1 MYWDIKK
8 DTEGG
13 FDFSNYE
20 RNKSLNTDLKHKYK
34 KTGTTIVG
42 TIFKDGVV
50 LGSDTRAT
58 EGPIVADLD
67 CVKVHYLAPNM
78 YCCGAGTAADLK
90 MVTQMMA
97 SELELQRLYT
107 GRQSR
112 IIHAETRLTNYL
124 FRYQGY
130 IGAALIIGG
139 IDVNGPQ
146 IVNISPYG
154 NSMRVPFTTMGSGS
168 LAATSILETGYK
180 DNMTQEEAVELV
192 KNAIEAGIFNDL
204 GSGSNVD
211 IFIITKKGC
220 EKKESYRV
228 YNKKK
233 YNQSQ
238 NMFSLKV
245 LLELLKKQKNCGK
258 ILKLRMNLNLWI

>member
-1 MYWDIKK
+1 MYWDINKG
-8 DTEGG
+8 TEGG

-20 RNKSLNTDLKHKYK
+20 RNKSLNTNLKHKYK

-50 LGSDTRAT
+50 LGADTRAT

-67 CVKVHYLAPNM
+67 CMKIHYLAPNM
-78 YCCGAGTAADLK
+78 YCCGAGTAADLE

-97 SELELQRLYT
+97 SELEMHRLYT
-107 GRQSR
+107 
-112 IIHAETRLTNYL
+112 
-124 FRYQGY
+124 
-130 IGAALIIGG
+130 
-139 IDVNGPQ
+139 Q

-180 DNMTQEEAVELV
+180 DNMTQEEAIELV

-238 NMFSLKV
+238 NYVFPKGTTGII
-245 LLELLKKQKNCGK
+245 EETKK
-258 ILKLRMNLNLWI
+258 LWKDIEVVDEPVPMDIV

>member
-1 MYWDIKK
+1 MYWDINKG
-8 DTEGG
+8 TEGG

-20 RNKSLNTDLKHKYK
+20 RNKSLNTNLKHKYK

-50 LGSDTRAT
+50 LGADTRAT

-67 CVKVHYLAPNM
+67 CMKIHYLAPNM
-78 YCCGAGTAADLK
+78 YCCGAGTAADLE

-97 SELELQRLYT
+97 SELEMHRLYT

-112 IIHAETRLTNYL
+112 IIQAETRLTNYL

-180 DNMTQEEAVELV
+180 DNMTQEEAIELV

-211 IFIITKKGC
+211 IFIITKKAC
-220 EKKESYRV
+220 EKR
-228 YNKKK
+228 
-233 YNQSQ
+233 
-238 NMFSLKV
+238 
-245 LLELLKKQKNCGK
+245 
-258 ILKLRMNLNLWI
+258 IL

>member
-20 RNKSLNTDLKHKYK
+20 RNKALNTNLKHKYK

-50 LGSDTRAT
+50 LGADTRAT

-67 CVKVHYLAPNM
+67 CMKIHYLAPNM
-78 YCCGAGTAADLK
+78 YCCGAGTAADLE

-124 FRYQGY
+124 FRYQGH

-146 IVNISPYG
+146 IVNIAPYG
-154 NSMRVPFTTMGSGS
+154 NSMRVPFTTMG
-168 LAATSILETGYK
+168 SILETGYK
-180 DNMTQEEAVELV
+180 DNMTQEEAIELV

-233 YNQSQ
+233 YNESQ
-238 NMFSLKV
+238 NYVFPKGTTGII
-245 LLELLKKQKNCGK
+245 EETKK
-258 ILKLRMNLNLWI
+258 LWKDIEVSDEPVPMDIV

>member
-8 DTEGG
+8 DNEGG

-20 RNKSLNTDLKHKYK
+20 RNKALNTNLKHKYK

-50 LGSDTRAT
+50 LGADTRAT
-58 EGPIVADLD
+58 EGPIVADLE
-67 CVKVHYLAPNM
+67 
-78 YCCGAGTAADLK
+78 

-180 DNMTQEEAVELV
+180 DNMTQEEAIELV

-233 YNQSQ
+233 YNESQ
-238 NMFSLKV
+238 NYVFAKGTTGII
-245 LLELLKKQKNCGK
+245 EETKK
-258 ILKLRMNLNLWI
+258 LWKDIEIKDEPVPMDLV